1 MIHIARKQEEK
12 RPQTS
17 SFNTETNKRRTL
29 YAGTMSAVTFILLS
43 WIMESSGTEA
53 KLGISFTPNWATILQ
68 GESMTMTCT
77 ETPVQQNVQEYSWYR
92 DQQPLQSSEKLI
104 IRSAEPWQSGAY
116 QCTTPMSSPSD
127 PLSLD
132 VHIDP
137 VILQVPP
144 SVHEGDDVSM
154 RCHRAPGYETG
165 NKQFY
170 YENLQI
176 ANSASDTYSIRNINM
191 SQAGTY
197 RCVKYI
203 LNGGVPY
210 KYWFKTRL
218 SVKELYSRPVITVT
232 PDHVIEGTDVTL
244 TCSTSLSPFRAGTA
258 IQFAFYRNSELAREF
273 ESSDKYRIQ
282 SVNVKESGDFN
293 CEVRTASER
302 LTKRSDTKHIQ
313 IQEWISSLE
322 IKVSPEEVTHG
333 DEMHLTCDTGAQAA
347 SELLYAFYRNKETVQ
362 RFSSSNKHL
371 VVSAQPEHS
380 GDYTCE
386 VKTSTYN
393 VTKRSHVLH
402 VQIHSEEDH
411 TERGTNSDVSDK
423 GGIAGQPYLIAA
435 LVSSLLVLL
444 IVVILAFVFRRRL
457 ARTRRKPPPSHPE
470 KEVIIYEEPTRSE
483 NITLAPGPPDNE
495 NTEPAGSE
503 LCYAEIKI
511 SSKAEDSMVRADN
524 VVDLN
529 KALHNQNHNL
539 RQGSYG
545 SQETV
550 TSWYV
555 MRFVIAGTHS
565 KVRQKYDLIVLKHTH
580 SKQSHILRSPATQ
593 RTTTLIH
600 NVNLATKH
608 KGKTHSCGYIEGVRF
623 VKD

>member
-1 MIHIARKQEEK
+1 MFFA
-12 RPQTS
+12 
-17 SFNTETNKRRTL
+17 
-29 YAGTMSAVTFILLS
+29 
-43 WIMESSGTEA
+43 GTEA
-53 KLGISFTPNWATILQ
+53 KLVISFTPNWATILQ

-77 ETPVQQNVQEYSWYR
+77 ETPVQQNVQEYSWYK
-92 DQQPLQSSEKLI
+92 DEQHLQISEKLI
-104 IRSAEPWQSGAY
+104 ITSAEPWQSGAY

-127 PLSLD
+127 PLRLD

-154 RCHRAPGYETG
+154 RCHSAPGYEMG
-165 NKQFY
+165 NKEFY
-170 YENLQI
+170 YEYLQI

-197 RCVKYI
+197 RCVKDI
-203 LNGGVPY
+203 LNGGAPY
-210 KYWFKTRL
+210 KYWFITRL
-218 SVKELYSRPVITVT
+218 SVKELYSKPVITVT

-244 TCSTSLSPFRAGTA
+244 TCSTSLSPFRADTA
-258 IQFAFYRNSELAREF
+258 IQFAFYKNGELAQEF

-293 CEVRTASER
+293 CEVRTASYR

-313 IQEWISSLE
+313 IQ
-322 IKVSPEEVTHG
+322 
-333 DEMHLTCDTGAQAA
+333 
-347 SELLYAFYRNKETVQ
+347 
-362 RFSSSNKHL
+362 
-371 VVSAQPEHS
+371 
-380 GDYTCE
+380 
-386 VKTSTYN
+386 
-393 VTKRSHVLH
+393 
-402 VQIHSEEDH
+402 
-411 TERGTNSDVSDK
+411 

-524 VVDLN
+524 P
-529 KALHNQNHNL
+529 
-539 RQGSYG
+539 
-545 SQETV
+545 
-550 TSWYV
+550 
-555 MRFVIAGTHS
+555 VIYAEV
-565 KVRQKYDLIVLKHTH
+565 KK
-580 SKQSHILRSPATQ
+580 
-593 RTTTLIH
+593 TTIRKK
-600 NVNLATKH
+600 NGN
-608 KGKTHSCGYIEGVRF
+608 GIS
-623 VKD
+623 